1 METEIL
7 TGEDIRFLAQ
17 QPDAE
22 VGIMLGQMTTLMQN
36 INDLQQDTDDKVAK
50 LESQGWFK
58 RMTNTLFGRN
68 KATKQEIQ
76 KNNDKVVTYISQSVA
91 QLYQMNMINER
102 IICSL
107 GNRMNEVYMQVTNM
121 YQEQLNMKAQ
131 ISQIMAVQQQ
141 TLETMGAFVSKLN
154 EKIESVDN
162 FHMLISEIQ
171 NGMYNDSSKL
181 YNMCS
186 ILSQLD
192 KRQMDDSR
200 KMNLLRDT
208 MERAGVITQEEF
220 TVQKCLQ
227 EIVALPT
234 EKIGLIY
241 MELCNFRQSFPAN
254 LFADMIESY
263 HFLSKMERMSKKK
276 ELIIQRVMDAYELDA
291 DAAFSVADIAE
302 SFFENKQE
310 CLVNI
315 SNIMIDTNNAPTTS
329 EIDDTELLAKLND
342 FTYLSIINSG
352 EEETADADQMFTEIE
367 LSRIEILAENGEP
380 IAMYFIAHKLIGEND
395 AKALDLLKAS
405 ANKNYPPALL
415 VMGAYWLGNGTDE
428 DAVISDQHTANYD
441 IAIDYFEKC
450 SNDEKISGI
459 IKTFCEDFEEI
470 ACALQELNDHKNA
483 FRLRMICAK
492 YGDLAAINMVALHY
506 SAGKGVDQDFS
517 KAFKYYKTAA
527 EQGYPDSQNSLAIC
541 YMEGKGCIKDSEEA
555 LKWLKK
561 AAEQGHALAQA
572 NLATQYYNGDGCE
585 ENHFE
590 AFMWYEKA
598 AEQGYVTAQFNLAVL
613 YDNGDGCEEN
623 LYEAFKWY
631 KKAAEQGYV
640 TAQFNLAVL
649 YENGDGCE
657 ENHYEAFKWYKKA
670 AEQGHVTAQF
680 NLADCYHNGEGCEL
694 DFKEAFKWYKKA
706 AMQGN
711 VDAQI
716 ELAYFYQN
724 GFGCE
729 KNKKAAMYWRQK
741 AAEHDD

>member
-171 NGMYNDSSKL
+171 NGMYSDSSRL

-291 DAAFSVADIAE
+291 DASFSVADIAD
-302 SFFENKQE
+302 SFFENKQG
-310 CLVNI
+310 CLVTLDNVPKIEMQNDNAVPQPSDLLADDENKSKDGFNKTITNI
-315 SNIMIDTNNAPTTS
+315 VDENNTKETYETNNNSTDDPFFEKLKDALEEAINVKTDNFTTDTS
-329 EIDDTELLAKLND
+329 VHSLGIDSLD
-342 FTYLSIINSG
+342 FMDIV
-352 EEETADADQMFTEIE
+352 TEIE
-367 LSRIEILAENGEP
+367 DRYGFSLPDVVLEKFKKLGDIVVYVEKEAAGRGDAE
-380 IAMYFIAHKLIGEND
+380 AQ
-395 AKALDLLKAS
+395 
-405 ANKNYPPALL
+405 
-415 VMGAYWLGNGTDE
+415 YWLGYRYSNG
-428 DAVISDQHTANYD
+428 Q
-441 IAIDYFEKC
+441 
-450 SNDEKISGI
+450 
-459 IKTFCEDFEEI
+459 
-470 ACALQELNDHKNA
+470 
-483 FRLRMICAK
+483 
-492 YGDLAAINMVALHY
+492 
-506 SAGKGVDQDFS
+506 GVDCD
-517 KAFKYYKTAA
+517 YTEAA
-527 EQGYPDSQNSLAIC
+527 
-541 YMEGKGCIKDSEEA
+541 
-555 LKWLKK
+555 KWFRK
-561 AAEQGHALAQA
+561 AAEQGQVDAQERIA
-572 NLATQYYNGDGCE
+572 AFYYSGLGVAEDQY
-585 ENHFE
+585 E
-590 AFMWYEKA
+590 AVKWYKMA
-598 AEQGYVTAQFNLAVL
+598 AEQGNAKAQYQLGRC
-613 YDNGDGCEEN
+613 YDGGNGC
-623 LYEAFKWY
+623 
-631 KKAAEQGYV
+631 V
-640 TAQFNLAVL
+640 
-649 YENGDGCE
+649 
-657 ENHYEAFKWYKKA
+657 
-670 AEQGHVTAQF
+670 
-680 NLADCYHNGEGCEL
+680 ADKVKSFE
-694 DFKEAFKWYKKA
+694 WIKKA
-706 AMQGN
+706 AMQGYGE
-711 VDAQI
+711 A
-716 ELAYFYQN
+716 
-724 GFGCE
+724 FGMLSEYYEEGYGCQ
-729 KNKKAAMYWRQK
+729 KNNKAAVYWKEK
-741 AAEHDD
+741 AWERTRSIMKKNGVIL